1 MNYTEIQQ
9 IRKTI
14 DDKHTIEIFDSITDD
29 YIYQLPSVADS
40 HGRSI
45 LFVNP
50 TEYQVILDL
59 KGTETCNG
67 YSTNVVLTEKGGW
80 WMLIS
85 GKSDIDWKGITD
97 GKSTIYY
104 VESETADTGL
114 ALDGTWD
121 DVSVDGGANPMTLLD
136 GVYGKGILEAYG
148 NQDGRDS
155 SIVAYIDAYFGVG
168 KTSGNNAPDIPKAYD
183 YSNFIQTAANT
194 LIAVDLSRKI
204 KCSYES
210 DGSPI
215 YMKSKIES
223 NEMNITTHTM
233 RGVTN
238 GPMGLY
244 FKRTY

>member
-50 TEYQVILDL
+50 TEYQVTLDL

-85 GKSDIDWKGITD
+85 GKSDTDWKGITD

-104 VESETADTGL
+104 VESEIADTGL

-121 DVSVDGGANPMTLLD
+121 DVSVDGGANPMTLLN
-136 GVYGKGILEAYG
+136 GIYGHFLLDAFGQQQI
-148 NQDGRDS
+148 NDS
-155 SIVAYIDAYFGVG
+155 SEPVYIYGEFGIG
-168 KTSGNNAPDIPKAYD
+168 KTAGSNAPDIKYNRRAGIYLYTGNPGYF
-183 YSNFIQTAANT
+183 YSERHIHNWKYI
-194 LIAVDLSRKI
+194 
-204 KCSYES
+204 S

-215 YMKSKIES
+215 YMKARVVS
-223 NEMNITTHTM
+223 NESPATSHEVYGDTDCSIYIKA
-233 RGVTN
+233 R
-238 GPMGLY
+238 
-244 FKRTY
+244 RTY